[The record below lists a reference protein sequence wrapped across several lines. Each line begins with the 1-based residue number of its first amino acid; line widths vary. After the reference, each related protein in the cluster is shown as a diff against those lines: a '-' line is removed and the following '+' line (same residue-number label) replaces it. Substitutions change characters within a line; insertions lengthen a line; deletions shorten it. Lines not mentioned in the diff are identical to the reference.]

1 VLMVT
6 FLSLWHALFLQIMLY
21 TMKKLFFVTPIE
33 GAQTA
38 IHCAVSQEVEGVSGY
53 YFSCSK
59 KTPSAYSMNDKIC
72 AKLWDYTS
80 ELVKRYLKET
90 E

>member
-1 VLMVT
+1 MAYCLFVY
-6 FLSLWHALFLQIMLY
+6 FLQIMLY
-21 TMKKLFFVTPIE
+21 TLKKLFFVTPIE

-59 KTPSAYSMNDKIC
+59 KTPSAFSMSDRKC

-80 ELVKRYLKET
+80 ELVKPYLKEK